1 MATRVTVSLVKL
13 SKRRYRLPM
22 NTDGT
27 RLEAALTTQIKVEL
41 AGLDMDQKDLAAAI
55 GIERATLSRYMTG
68 KRSMPMPTFFK
79 VAEALGLTPQTL
91 MQRAEARV
99 AP

>member
-1 MATRVTVSLVKL
+1 
-13 SKRRYRLPM
+13 M